1 MITRGK
7 PSRRRRRKPRRRP
20 RRRKTNWTAI
30 ILSLLIVAF
39 IAVGVAALFG
49 YNPMMKTRLREQ
61 LGEGFFSDFGITRPV
76 EAGSDI
82 ESIANNYEP
91 VFASLQEEA
100 LKRLDSLLITAMND
114 YRRQEREGTLDRFRL
129 TNKYIQ
135 AGRMLESGVDEVF
148 YDLLG
153 DLEYELAALG
163 YSDDLALEIEERYQ
177 EAKDA
182 KKRELF
188 DRLRSEIGQ

>member
-1 MITRGK
+1 VISTSRV
-7 PSRRRRRKPRRRP
+7 SRRRRRRP
-20 RRRKTNWTAI
+20 RRKKKNWTAI
-30 ILSLLIVAF
+30 IISLLIVIF
-39 IAVGVAALFG
+39 LVVGVAAFLG
-49 YNPMMKTRLREQ
+49 YNPLTETRLREQ
-61 LGEGFFSDFGITRPV
+61 LGESFFSDFGVNKPV
-76 EAGSDI
+76 GAGSDL
-82 ESIANNYEP
+82 ESVINNYEP
-91 VFASLQEEA
+91 IFTSLQDEA

-114 YRRQEREGTLDRFRL
+114 YKRQESEGTLDRFVL

-153 DLEYELAALG
+153 DLKTELAAIG
-163 YSDDLALEIEERYQ
+163 YPDDLALEIEETYL

-188 DRLRSEIGQ
+188 DRLRREIGQ